1 MPRSLM
7 RSDAHSRNLR
17 LHRLSDT
24 PATFFITKSL
34 HPKKPI
40 LDEVAREIVVNALAY
55 SVHQQR
61 IYLRSFVV
69 MPDHWHALFA
79 LREPWTLPKFM
90 HALMSYVA
98 GKTSALLRTNKTSW
112 QDGYYDTLV
121 KTPKQFEFVTYY
133 IKRNPVVKG
142 LVESPD
148 QWDAS
153 SATRTDLVTS
163 PWPWLLD

>member
-1 MPRSLM
+1 MPRPLM

-17 LHRLSDT
+17 LHRLSDM
-24 PATFFITKSL
+24 PATFFVTKTL

-55 SVHQQR
+55 AVQQER

-98 GKTSALLRTNKTSW
+98 GKTSTLLNTHKTSW

-121 KTPKQFEFVTYY
+121 KTAKQFRFVAYY
-133 IKRNPVVKG
+133 IEQNQALK
-142 LVESPD
+142 D
-148 QWDAS
+148 S
-153 SATRTDLVTS
+153 SKNRSNGRRVARS
-163 PWPWLLD
+163 GRIW

>member
-1 MPRSLM
+1 
-7 RSDAHSRNLR
+7 
-17 LHRLSDT
+17 LHRLTDT
-24 PATFFITKSL
+24 SATFFITKSL
-34 HPKKPI
+34 HPKKPV

-55 SVHQQR
+55 AVQQER

-79 LREPWTLPKFM
+79 LRESWTLPKLM
-90 HALMSYVA
+90 HNIMSFVG
-98 GKTSALLRTNKTSW
+98 GKTSALLQRHKTSW

-121 KTPKQFEFVTYY
+121 KTAKQFGFVTYY
-133 IKRNPVVKG
+133 IEQNPVVKG

-153 SATRTDLVTS
+153 SATRTDLVTN

>member
-1 MPRSLM
+1 M

-17 LHRLSDT
+17 LHRLTDT
-24 PATFFITKSL
+24 PATFLITKAL

-55 SVHQQR
+55 AVQQER

-90 HALMSYVA
+90 HAVMSHVA

-121 KTPKQFEFVTYY
+121 KTAKQFGFVTYY
-133 IKRNPVVKG
+133 IERNPVVKG
-142 LVESPD
+142 LIESPD

-153 SATRTDLVTS
+153 SATRMDLVTD

>member
-1 MPRSLM
+1 M

-34 HPKKPI
+34 RPKKPI

-98 GKTSALLRTNKTSW
+98 GKTSALLRTNKASW

-133 IKRNPVVKG
+133 IERNPVVKG
-142 LVESPD
+142 LVDSSD

-153 SATRTDLVTS
+153 SATRMDLVTD